1 MNANPTIPAEPD
13 AGSGRIRNED
23 LARRQP
29 SNTGVLDR
37 LLDATVEVLRESGFA
52 GLTVRLVAR
61 QAGVSA
67 ATAYNYVSSKE
78 HLLASLFWRELSAL
92 PRPVAGDDSTAS
104 ARVGHLVSGISAL
117 VQAEPELSPAY
128 RVALL
133 ADDPDTSRVRDAIA
147 KHLMGEFSWALGK
160 ELSDDDRESVQLAF
174 IGGMTLA
181 GTGLISHHS
190 VALRVAG
197 LVDRLGSI
205 SAATVD

>member
-1 MNANPTIPAEPD
+1 MNATPTIPVEPD
-13 AGSGRIRNED
+13 PGSSRIRHEEM
-23 LARRQP
+23 ARRQSP
-29 SNTGVLDR
+29 NTGVLDR
-37 LLDATVEVLRESGFA
+37 LLDATVEELRESGFA
-52 GLTVRLVAR
+52 SLTVRLVAR
-61 QAGVSA
+61 RAGVSA

-104 ARVGHLVSGISAL
+104 ARVGHLVGGISAL

-133 ADDPDTSRVRDAIA
+133 ADDPDTARVRHAIA
-147 KHLMGEFSWALGK
+147 EHLMGEFIWALGE

-181 GTGLISHHS
+181 GTGLISHHA

-197 LVDRLGSI
+197 LVDRLGST
-205 SAATVD
+205 SAATAG